1 MKNYTIYLII
11 AFACLA
17 NRSISQVRQL
27 HIGDTLPHVVLSNV
41 LNYAGGKID
50 LADVRG
56 KILMLDFWST
66 WCAPCIKSFP
76 KSDSLQRKY
85 ADHLFILPV
94 TGQDRRM
101 ISAFWSKN
109 EYTQSVSLPTV
120 VEDTLLSAYFPH
132 VGVPFVVWI
141 DTDGTVMGFTD
152 SQYVDERNV
161 TKAINGKAIDW
172 PYVGNNEGFFDFS
185 KPMLPQHYQHDSV
198 LTTKVQ
204 YRSIT
209 PHLDGVKTRT
219 MFDTL
224 RGENSKQVLLVNYP
238 IIGLYR
244 QAIRGIGGKG
254 IGPDNRIV
262 IKVSD
267 TGRLIYDKTK
277 HYKAS
282 WLRKNT
288 FCYESIWAGHTDNRI
303 MMEAMLADLN
313 TYFDLNGRVENQPT
327 ECFVLTRIRDLPFKE
342 QQVDISRNSMPA
354 HFTSADLV
362 DVLNKGSSIPTIDES
377 GLTEDINIPLESNGD
392 FWQEIGLLNKRLE
405 PFNLRVVKTIRNL
418 DRLIITDR

>member
-1 MKNYTIYLII
+1 MKNCIIFLII

-50 LADVRG
+50 LADIRG
-56 KILMLDFWST
+56 KILILDFWST

-109 EYTQSVSLPTV
+109 EYTQSLSLPTV

-172 PYVGNNEGFFDFS
+172 PYVGNNESFFDFS
-185 KPMLPQHYQHDSV
+185 KPMLPQQYQHDSV

-209 PHLDGVKTRT
+209 PHLDGVQTRT
-219 MFDTL
+219 VYDTL
-224 RGENSKQVLLVNYP
+224 RGENAKRVLLVNYT
-238 IIGLYR
+238 IMGLYR
-244 QAIRGIGGKG
+244 QAIRGILGKA

-262 IKVSD
+262 VKVRD
-267 TGRLIYDKTK
+267 PGRLIYDKTK

-282 WLRKNT
+282 WRRKNT
-288 FCYESIWAGHTDNRI
+288 FCYESIWDKHTDNRR
-303 MMEAMLADLN
+303 MMEALLADIN
-313 TYFDLNGRVENQPT
+313 TYFNLNGRVENQPT
-327 ECFVLTRIRDLPFKE
+327 ECLVLTRIKDVPFKE
-342 QQVDISRNSMPA
+342 KPLGKSRSSLPTYR
-354 HFTSADLV
+354 TSTDLV
-362 DVLNKGSSIPTIDES
+362 DALNRRSSIPAIDES
-377 GLTEDINIPLESNGD
+377 GLTENVNIPLENEGD
-392 FWQEIGLLNKRLE
+392 FWQEMGLLNKRLE
-405 PFNLRVVKTIRNL
+405 PFNLRMIKTIRNI
-418 DRLIITDR
+418 DRLIITDH